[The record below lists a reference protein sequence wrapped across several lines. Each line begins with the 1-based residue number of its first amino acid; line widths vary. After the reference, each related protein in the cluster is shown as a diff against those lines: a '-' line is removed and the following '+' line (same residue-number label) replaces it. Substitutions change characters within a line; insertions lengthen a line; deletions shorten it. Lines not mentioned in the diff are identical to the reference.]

1 MIAHWPKGI
10 KKNVGKTTPE
20 IGHVM
25 DIMATCIDM
34 AGATYPTKYKG
45 NDIIPLRVRVWFLS
59 SRPDIVKD
67 MTTLDSNITMNVHSS
82 LMTVGNWFVR
92 EKTLNGNY
100 TT

>member
-1 MIAHWPKGI
+1 
-10 KKNVGKTTPE
+10 
-20 IGHVM
+20 M

-45 NDIIPLRVRVWFLS
+45 NDIIPLEVRVWFLS